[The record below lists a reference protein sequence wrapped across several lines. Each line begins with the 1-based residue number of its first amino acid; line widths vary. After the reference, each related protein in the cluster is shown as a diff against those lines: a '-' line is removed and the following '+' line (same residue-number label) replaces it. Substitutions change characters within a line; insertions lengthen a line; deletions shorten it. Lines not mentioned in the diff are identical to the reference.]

1 MTEREVYPI
10 DITKQKDKLEA
21 ICKKMGISKAEA
33 IRDAID
39 FYYEYIRELK
49 VIELRAVTKEQAEK
63 EILEYMKEKGK
74 AWTDEIADDLRIDIV
89 LVHEILK
96 KLAEKGVVE

>member
-1 MTEREVYPI
+1 MKREIYPI
-10 DITKQKDKLEA
+10 DITRQKEKLEV

-39 FYYEYIRELK
+39 FYYDYARGIK
-49 VIELRAVTKEQAEK
+49 VIELRDVSKEQAGK
-63 EILEYMKEKGK
+63 EILEYIKEKGK

-89 LVHEILK
+89 VVNEILEE
-96 KLAEKGVVE
+96 LAEKGVVE